1 MLHLLYH
8 QVRKIYISCFHNK
21 STNYLT
27 LTLFS
32 GVNLPARRVII
43 RTPLFHGKLL
53 DALVYKQ
60 MSGRAGRKGVD
71 SQGESILICKKN
83 EKQKAQGLIKD
94 DLKPVESCLV
104 GKKIYKTD

>member
-1 MLHLLYH
+1 LPLNLS
-8 QVRKIYISCFHNK
+8 VIV
-21 STNYLT
+21 
-27 LTLFS
+27 S

-43 RTPLFHGKLL
+43 RTPMFYGKLL

-71 SQGESILICKKN
+71 SQGESIIICKKN
-83 EKQKAQGLIKD
+83 EKQKGRSLLED

-104 GKKIYKTD
+104 GKKML